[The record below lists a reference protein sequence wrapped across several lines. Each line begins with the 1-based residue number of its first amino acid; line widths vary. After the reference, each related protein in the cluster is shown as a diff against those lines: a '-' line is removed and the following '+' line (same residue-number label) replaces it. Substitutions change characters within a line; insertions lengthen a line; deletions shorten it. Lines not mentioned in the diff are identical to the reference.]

1 MKNRFPNKIKWL
13 TGLCAALIA
22 LSVVVASCGNAA
34 TTSTTTTAIYN
45 NDSTTTLNSATTTTT
60 APVTTT
66 PTGTTTSTTTT
77 AATTTTTT
85 VAAPTTLTVVDG
97 KTTLTYTLAQLQAL
111 DSVTGLEATRNGA
124 GTVSAPFNF
133 VGVRLTT
140 LIKAAGGMV
149 SGSAVKISGSGNYS
163 KTISYNQVYSGTF
176 NTYDQTGA
184 TAVASNQ
191 PYMAIIYTVNG
202 SALDTTTGPFESGII
217 TASNQ
222 ESDAS
227 LWIKGTYEID
237 ILPPVTLNIS
247 AASSLSNVLKVI
259 DTAYTQA
266 NPNVTISLNTAASG
280 TLQTQIEN
288 GAPADIFLS
297 AAAANMDALQ
307 KENLIVNISRKNLLD
322 NTLVLVVPT
331 GSTLGLTSIS
341 DLATSKVSKIAVGD
355 PASVPAGTYANL
367 AFTELG
373 ILSQVQ
379 SKLILCANV
388 TQVLTTVASGNVDCG
403 LVYSTDALSSTQ
415 VKVVGQAPVDINAQI
430 VYPEAVLTNS
440 KVPAAAQA
448 YLNYLSGSSAVASFI
463 QYGFTMA
470 SN

>member
-13 TGLCAALIA
+13 TGLCAALIT

-34 TTSTTTTAIYN
+34 TTATTTTAV
-45 NDSTTTLNSATTTTT
+45 STTPTTTLSTTTTTTT

-66 PTGTTTSTTTT
+66 TGTTTSTTTT
-77 AATTTTTT
+77 AATTTTAT
-85 VAAPTTLTVVDG
+85 VAAPTTLTVNDG
-97 KTTLTYTLAQLQAL
+97 KTTNVYTLAQLQAL
-111 DSVTGLEATRNGA
+111 DTVTGLEATRNGS

-149 SGSAVKISGSGNYS
+149 AGSAVKITGSGNYS
-163 KTISYNQVYSGTF
+163 KTLSYNQVYSGTF

-184 TAVASNQ
+184 AATASNQ
-191 PYMAIIYTVNG
+191 PYMAIIYQING
-202 SALDTTTGPFESGII
+202 SALDSTTGPFESGVI

-222 ESDAS
+222 EGDAS
-227 LWIKGTYEID
+227 LWIKNAYEID

-266 NPNVTISLNTAASG
+266 NPNVTIVLNTAASG

-297 AAAANMDALQ
+297 AAASNMDALQ
-307 KENLIVNISRKNLLD
+307 KENLIVNSSRKNLLD

-341 DLATSKVSKIAVGD
+341 DLVTSKVSKIAVGD

-373 ILSQVQ
+373 ILSQIQ

-415 VKVVGQAPVDINAQI
+415 VKVVAQAPADINAQI
-430 VYPEAVLTNS
+430 VYPEAVLSAS
-440 KVPAAAQA
+440 KNPTAAQA
-448 YLNYLSGSSAVASFI
+448 YLTYLSGSSAVASFI

>member
-13 TGLCAALIA
+13 TGICAALLA
-22 LSVVVASCGNAA
+22 LSLVATSCGNAA
-34 TTSTTTTAIYN
+34 TSATTTTSTSTTTTTTL
-45 NDSTTTLNSATTTTT
+45 STTATTTIT
-60 APVTTT
+60 PTTT
-66 PTGTTTSTTTT
+66 STTGTTTSTTTS
-77 AATTTTTT
+77 ATTTTTA
-85 VAAPTTLTVVDG
+85 AAPTTLTVNNG
-97 KTTLTYTLAQLQAL
+97 KTTNVYTLAQLETL
-111 DSVTGLEATRNGA
+111 DSVSGLEATRNGS

-149 SGSAVKISGSGNYS
+149 AGSAVKISGSGNYS
-163 KTISYNQVYSGTF
+163 KTLSYNQVYSGTF
-176 NTYDQTGA
+176 NVYDQTGA

-191 PYMAIIYTVNG
+191 PYMAIIYALNG
-202 SALDTTTGPFESGII
+202 SPLDTTTGPFESGII

-227 LWIKGTYEID
+227 LWIKGAYEID

-247 AASSLSNVLKVI
+247 AASSLSNVLKAI
-259 DTAYTQA
+259 DTAYIQA

-307 KENLIVNISRKNLLD
+307 KENLIVNASRKNLLD

-373 ILSQVQ
+373 ITAAVQ
-379 SKLILCANV
+379 SKLVLCANV
-388 TQVLTTVASGNVDCG
+388 TQVLTTVASGNVDAG

-415 VKVVGQAPVDINAQI
+415 VKVVGQAPADINAQI
-430 VYPEAVLTNS
+430 VYPEAVLSNS
-440 KVPAAAQA
+440 KVPAAAQT
-448 YLNYLSGSSAVASFI
+448 YLNYLSGSSAVALFI

>member
-13 TGLCAALIA
+13 TGLCAALIT
-22 LSVVVASCGNAA
+22 LSIVVASCGNAA
-34 TTSTTTTAIYN
+34 TTSTTTTSVSTTPTTTL
-45 NDSTTTLNSATTTTT
+45 STTTTTTPVTTTTTGTTTSATTTTT
-60 APVTTT
+60 T
-66 PTGTTTSTTTT
+66 
-77 AATTTTTT
+77 ATTTTTS
-85 VAAPTTLTVVDG
+85 APTTLTVNDG
-97 KTTLTYTLAQLQAL
+97 KTTNVYTLAQLQAL
-111 DSVTGLEATRNGA
+111 DTVTGLEATRNGS

-149 SGSAVKISGSGNYS
+149 AGSAVKITGSGNYS
-163 KTISYNQVYSGTF
+163 KTLSYNQVYSGTF

-184 TAVASNQ
+184 AATASNQ
-191 PYMAIIYTVNG
+191 PYMAIIYQING
-202 SALDTTTGPFESGII
+202 SALDSTTGPFESGVI

-222 ESDAS
+222 EGDAS
-227 LWIKGTYEID
+227 LWIKNAYEID

-266 NPNVTISLNTAASG
+266 NPNVTIVLNTAASG

-297 AAAANMDALQ
+297 AAASNMDALQ
-307 KENLIVNISRKNLLD
+307 KENLIVNSSRKNLLD

-373 ILSQVQ
+373 ILSQIQ

-415 VKVVGQAPVDINAQI
+415 VKVVAQAPADINAQI
-430 VYPEAVLTNS
+430 VYPETVLSAS
-440 KVPAAAQA
+440 KNPTAAQA
-448 YLNYLSGSSAVASFI
+448 YLTYLSGSSAVASFI

>member
-1 MKNRFPNKIKWL
+1 MKNRFNKIKWL
-13 TGLCAALIA
+13 TGLCAALLA
-22 LSVVVASCGNAA
+22 LSLVAASCGNAA
-34 TTSTTTTAIYN
+34 TTSTTTTTATTTTTTL
-45 NDSTTTLNSATTTTT
+45 STTTTTTTTPATTTTTGTTTSATTTTT
-60 APVTTT
+60 A
-66 PTGTTTSTTTT
+66 
-77 AATTTTTT
+77 AATTT
-85 VAAPTTLTVVDG
+85 AAPTTLTVNDG
-97 KTTLTYTLAQLQAL
+97 KTTNVYTLAQLEAL
-111 DSVTGLEATRNGA
+111 DSVSGYEANRNGA
-124 GTVSAPFNF
+124 GTVSATNSFT
-133 VGVRLTT
+133 GVRLTT
-140 LIKAAGGMV
+140 LIKDAGGMV
-149 SGSAVKISGSGNYS
+149 AGSAVKITGSGNYS
-163 KTISYNQVYSGTF
+163 KTISYNQVYQGTF

-202 SALDTTTGPFESGII
+202 NALDATTGPFESGVI

-222 ESDAS
+222 EGDAS
-227 LWIKGTYEID
+227 LWIKNAYEID

-247 AASSLSNVLKVI
+247 AASSLSNVLKAI
-259 DTAYTQA
+259 DTAYIQA

-307 KENLIVNISRKNLLD
+307 KENLIVNTSRKNLLD

-373 ILSQVQ
+373 ITAAVQ
-379 SKLILCANV
+379 SKLVLCANV
-388 TQVLTTVASGNVDCG
+388 TQVLTTVASGNVDAG

-415 VKVVGQAPVDINAQI
+415 VKVVGQAPADINAQI